1 MSSFKNWWSSLAA
14 REQSL
19 LSLAAVVIGLAL
31 LWLIAIAPALKTLR
45 VSEAQHAQAD
55 AQLQSMQSLAAQ
67 AKVLRTQ
74 RSLSNE
80 ESQRNLENSV
90 KQTFGSNASLSVND
104 GRASLTLKG
113 VNADALALWLSQ
125 ARINARVVPS
135 EARLQRSA
143 SKPVTAPAALG
154 TSPAAAAAA
163 AAATAANPLSVSPAL
178 WDGVLVLALPG
189 R

>member
-1 MSSFKNWWSSLAA
+1 MNTLKNWWSGLAA
-14 REQSL
+14 REQRMVTV
-19 LSLAAVVIGLAL
+19 AAVVIGLAL
-31 LWLIAIAPALKTLR
+31 LWLIAIAPALQTLR
-45 VSEAQHAQAD
+45 ATQGQHAQID

-90 KQTFGSNASLSVND
+90 KQTFGTNASLTIND

-113 VNADALALWLSQ
+113 VNPDALALWLSQ

-143 SKPVTAPAALG
+143 SKPVAPPVALG
-154 TSPAAAAAA
+154 SASTPNV
-163 AAATAANPLSVSPAL
+163 ATAASTPAVSPVQ